1 MLWRDFSH
9 THSLVIHYEHRNM
22 NYRHYSQA
30 SRYRGYSH
38 YSQASRYQGYS
49 HYSQASRYRGKEYT
63 HPQVCV
69 AVLSVP
75 SFIQWILQP
84 LTLTLTVTTV
94 CLTPAIPPDHDL
106 NLILV
111 STLKQPLEYVSIS
124 QNVLTF
130 QKVFTFF
137 IWHSKWSSQRHTHT
151 HARAHT
157 HRERNESEAL
167 PWPDWGPWERVEA
180 TCGIHNT
187 PVFIQRKCGKKE
199 PGKCCCF
206 FSEII
211 SSFLDETSLR
221 KCVRQ
226 LSHPPTIEMG
236 RFWRSVWPAE
246 PWPAA
251 ESRLDGPWLSQVE
264 CVYELLGFGSRVSM
278 RVEVI
283 PHWSGETG
291 LGVL

>member
-22 NYRHYSQA
+22 NYRHYSQASRYRGYSHYSQA

-137 IWHSKWSSQRHTHT
+137 IWHSKWSSQRHTH
-151 HARAHT
+151 ARAHT
-157 HRERNESEAL
+157 PRAERKWSPAL
-167 PWPDWGPWERVEA
+167 TW
-180 TCGIHNT
+180 
-187 PVFIQRKCGKKE
+187 
-199 PGKCCCF
+199 
-206 FSEII
+206 
-211 SSFLDETSLR
+211 LR
-221 KCVRQ
+221 AV
-226 LSHPPTIEMG
+226 G
-236 RFWRSVWPAE
+236 A
-246 PWPAA
+246 
-251 ESRLDGPWLSQVE
+251 SRGHLWNP
-264 CVYELLGFGSRVSM
+264 
-278 RVEVI
+278 
-283 PHWSGETG
+283 
-291 LGVL
+291 